1 MPYLNHR
8 SQVEILLALYHLHHL
23 AVEVAKP
30 MIAQFLI
37 INEVPLT
44 ASVFIAPSVTLTRE
58 VYPFWMPP
66 FVAHEVEVAAID
78 SRSRYKAYHLMKGD
92 TTCGNI
98 ILVTLLKVPVHIG
111 INKTEHNGLV
121 AYKCL
126 IMRLCV
132 RYRLFILTA
141 IGEFPEN
148 IKYAPILISFLLDHL
163 DPVVRDTHSQTIVE
177 AHTAI
182 SKLCCKS
189 RHTRHL
195 LSNGNSILIHLMDEF
210 I

>member
-1 MPYLNHR
+1 
-8 SQVEILLALYHLHHL
+8 
-23 AVEVAKP
+23 
-30 MIAQFLI
+30 MIAKFLI
-37 INEVPLT
+37 VHKIPLT
-44 ASVFIAPSVTLTRE
+44 ASILVAPSVAFTWE
-58 VYPFWMPP
+58 VYPFWMSP

-78 SRSRYKAYHLMKGD
+78 SRGCNKTYHLMKGNSA
-92 TTCGNI
+92 CGNI
-98 ILVTLLKVPVHIG
+98 ILVTLLKVPVHVRID
-111 INKTEHNGLV
+111 KTEHYCLV

-148 IKYAPILISFLLDHL
+148 IKYAPILIPFLLDHL

-189 RHTRHL
+189 RHSRHL
-195 LSNGNSILIHLMDEF
+195 LCNGNSILVYLMDEF